1 MNTWGIIGNELV
13 IDALRQSVPN
23 KLVHAYLFSGAGKV
37 GKFTTAKSFVKSIQ
51 CQEDEKDFCGQCA
64 NCVAID
70 SGFHPD
76 VCILEPAGDKKK
88 EINVKMIRELQK
100 TLSLYPYQGKYK
112 VAIIREA
119 QKMNRE
125 AANALLKTLEEPS
138 KNVVLILTSSA
149 YQELLPTI
157 LSRCAQYSFL
167 TTKKENIA
175 SFLEAEVADK
185 KYLRQVVSLS
195 QGKPGLAML
204 LAKDKE
210 IIKGREV
217 MLDDLEQN
225 IGKFLADKF
234 KFVENNCEDK
244 EKVIAMLNV
253 WNTYFRDIMLYH
265 LGLSDLIVNIHC
277 MENIEKYKDRYNV
290 EKISVIQR
298 QIEKTILLLSKT
310 NTNARLALENLM
322 LEI

>member
-13 IDALRQSVPN
+13 VDALRQSVPN
-23 KLVHAYLFSGAGKV
+23 KLVHAYLFSGVSKV
-37 GKFTTAKSFVKSIQ
+37 GKFTTAKSFVKSIE
-51 CQEDEKDFCGQCA
+51 CYNTEKDFCGKCV
-64 NCVAID
+64 NCLSID

-76 VCILEPAGDKKK
+76 VCILEPSGEKKK

-100 TLSLYPYQGKYK
+100 NLSLYPYQGKYK

-119 QKMNRE
+119 HKMNRE

-149 YQELLPTI
+149 HQELLPTI

-167 TTKKENIA
+167 MTKKENIA
-175 SFLEAEVADK
+175 SFLETKVVDK

-195 QGKPGLAML
+195 QGRPGLAID
-204 LAKDKE
+204 LAKNKE
-210 IIKGREV
+210 IIKEREIV
-217 MLDDLEQN
+217 LGDLEEN
-225 IGKFLADKF
+225 IGKFLVDKF

-244 EKVIAMLNV
+244 EKVLVMLGV
-253 WNTYFRDIMLYH
+253 WHTYFRDIMLYH
-265 LGLSDLIVNIHC
+265 LGLVDLIVNSHC
-277 MENIEKYKDRYNV
+277 MENIKKHKDRYTV

-298 QIEKTILLLSKT
+298 TIEGTIMLLAKT
-310 NTNARLALENLM
+310 NTNVRLALENLM
-322 LEI
+322 LEM